1 MKHTLLTIA
10 LAFASTSAFADGFNP
25 WDNREVRND
34 QAQQPANVEVSP
46 FYSHGLPKQR
56 THGQDER
63 QVAITT
69 IPYYLQNS

>member
-25 WDNREVRND
+25 WDNREVRNG
-34 QAQQPANVEVSP
+34 QAQQPANVEVSS
-46 FYSHGLPKQR
+46 FYSHGLPKQDTYR
-56 THGQDER
+56 QDEG
-63 QVAITT
+63 QIAITT